1 MSNFQKLNRII
12 RNPLRIANNP
22 VWLPALLAAV
32 IIACGGDPTATTAP
46 ATAQPVATA
55 AAPAAVAPTD
65 APDAPTATTRAPGA
79 RPQVEATPTPI
90 PTAAPVPTE
99 PPAPAVVTK
108 VKRVRISNTVPLNES
123 NRIWVGPWS
132 NLVQHDPYGETLIE
146 NDPYTSE
153 PTPALAESWEVT
165 PDFKTWTFNL
175 REDVPWHFD
184 YGEFT
189 SADVVHTWEL
199 LTRGGVDAEGDSP
212 SNSNFKAIWLDF
224 PPVALDDHTVAF
236 THEKFYVDGGRLFSR
251 LQGDLVIQSKAQWD
265 AAGGDISAYDDRP
278 AGTGSY
284 QYGGRRLGE
293 TQWFVRAE
301 GEHWGGEHPDF
312 DELEWVWAAED
323 FTRMAQLLAGEVHGA
338 DISRDLQG
346 QAVDRGM
353 KVLSSNN
360 ENNQSYGF
368 FGGTYL
374 STMDSNLEAWPN
386 GEHPFW
392 GGEIPWHDPLVREAF
407 NRAVDREAI
416 IDAVYYGNASP
427 LYVPTYAPFTEGWND
442 DWVANFQDYYAYD
455 PERARELLAEAGYAD
470 GQIQIDM
477 ISTVIPGNPEIPQ
490 LIEAL
495 SGMWEAVGIDT
506 TIVDLEFGQWLDRV
520 TSHDIYETFT
530 ILRNTPIRTTQEGLR
545 VFWTSAPDGFLYGW
559 ENDYINERYNC
570 LESELAPDVREQCA
584 REAGDYMFEE
594 YTSVPLFQVTFDIT
608 VNPEFIESWVYPGV
622 GSAHPTHVHL
632 IKACPEGTA
641 RCE

>member
-1 MSNFQKLNRII
+1 MVRYFGEIKRIFC
-12 RNPLRIANNP
+12 NPLWMIA
-22 VWLPALLAAV
+22 VLAAV
-32 IIACGGDPTATTAP
+32 IVACGGDDPTATSAPAAATEPTATTA
-46 ATAQPVATA
+46 A
-55 AAPAAVAPTD
+55 AAPAATERPATATPAPTIS
-65 APDAPTATTRAPGA
+65 APGA

-90 PTAAPVPTE
+90 PTAVPMPTE
-99 PPAPAVVTK
+99 PPAPAATAK
-108 VKRVRISNTVPLNES
+108 ITRVRVSNTVPLNES

-153 PTPALAESWEVT
+153 PVPALAESWEVT
-165 PDFKTWTFNL
+165 PDFKTWTFQL
-175 REDVPWHFD
+175 REGVPWHFG

-199 LTRGGVDAEGDSP
+199 LTRGGADAEGESP

-224 PPVALDDHTVAF
+224 PPTAIDAHTVAF
-236 THEKFYVDGGRLFSR
+236 THEKFFVDGGRLFSR

-265 AAGGDISAYDDRP
+265 AAGGAISAYDEMP

-284 QYGGRRLGE
+284 QYGGRKLGE

-301 GEHWGGEHPDF
+301 GEHWGGENPDF
-312 DELEWVWAAED
+312 DELEWVWAPED
-323 FTRMAQLLAGEVHGA
+323 FTRLAQLLAGEVQGA
-338 DISRDLQG
+338 DISRDLQA
-346 QAVDRGM
+346 QAKDEGM

-374 STMDSNLEAWPN
+374 ATVDSNLEPWPD

-392 GGEIPWHDPLVREAF
+392 GGDIPWHDPVVREAF

-416 IDAVYYGNASP
+416 IDAVYFGNASP
-427 LYVPTYAPFTEGWND
+427 MYVPTYAPFTEGWND
-442 DWVANFQDYYAYD
+442 DWVTDFEDYYGYD
-455 PERARELLAEAGYAD
+455 PERARELLAEAGYEE
-470 GQIQIDM
+470 GEIQVDM

-495 SGMWEAVGIDT
+495 SLMWEAIGVDT
-506 TIVDLEFGQWLDRV
+506 TIVELEFGQWLDRV

-559 ENDYINERYNC
+559 ESDFINERYNC
-570 LESELAPDVREQCA
+570 LESELAADRREQCA

-608 VNPEFIESWVYPGV
+608 VDPEFIESWVYPGV

-632 IKACPEGTA
+632 IKACPVGTDI
-641 RCE
+641 CE

>member
-1 MSNFQKLNRII
+1 MRQIGKYIF
-12 RNPLRIANNP
+12 NPL
-22 VWLPALLAAV
+22 WLTAILV
-32 IIACGGDPTATTAP
+32 TIIVACGGEDPTATSAP
-46 ATAQPVATA
+46 ASEPTAMPAATTA
-55 AAPAAVAPTD
+55 AAPSVTEEASPAPG
-65 APDAPTATTRAPGA
+65 ATTRAPGA
-79 RPQVEATPTPI
+79 RPQVQSTPTPI
-90 PTAAPVPTE
+90 PTAIS
-99 PPAPAVVTK
+99 APAGIRAPATATK
-108 VKRVRISNTVPLNES
+108 ITRVRISNTVPLNES

-146 NDPYTSE
+146 NDPFTSE
-153 PTPALAESWEVT
+153 PTPALAHSWEVT
-165 PDFKTWTFNL
+165 PDFKTWTFRL
-175 REDVPWHFD
+175 REDVPWHFG

-199 LTRGGVDAEGDSP
+199 LTRGGADAEGDSP
-212 SNSNFKAIWLDF
+212 SNSNFKAVWLDF
-224 PPVALDDHTVAF
+224 PPNAIDDHTVEF
-236 THEKFYVDGGRLFSR
+236 THEKFFVDGGRLFSR

-265 AAGGDISAYDDRP
+265 AAGGDVSAYDDKP

-301 GEHWGGEHPDF
+301 GEHWGGENPDY
-312 DELEWVWAAED
+312 DELEWAWAAED
-323 FTRMAQLLAGEVHGA
+323 FTRLAQLLAGEVQGA
-338 DISRDLQG
+338 DISRDLQV
-346 QAVDRGM
+346 QATGEGM

-374 STMDSNLEAWPN
+374 STVDSNLEPWPG

-392 GGEIPWHDPLVREAF
+392 GGELPWHKPVVREAF

-416 IDAVYYGNASP
+416 IDAVYFGNASP
-427 LYVPTYAPFTEGWND
+427 MYVPTYAPFTEGWND
-442 DWVANFQDYYAYD
+442 EWVTRFEEKYAYD
-455 PERARELLAEAGYAD
+455 PKRARQLLADAGYEED
-470 GQIQIDM
+470 EIKIDM

-490 LIEAL
+490 LIEVL
-495 SGMWEAVGIDT
+495 SQMWEEIGIDT
-506 TIVDLEFGQWLDRV
+506 NIVELEFGQWIDRV
-520 TSHDIYETFT
+520 TSHDIYGTFT

-559 ENDYINERYNC
+559 EDDYINERYNC
-570 LESELAPDVREQCA
+570 LESILDLDERQKCA
-584 REAGDYMFEE
+584 REAGDYMFED
-594 YTSVPLFQVTFDIT
+594 YISVPMFQTTFDIT
-608 VNPEFIESWVYPGV
+608 IDPEYIQSWVYPGV

-632 IKACPEGTA
+632 IKACPVGTD